1 MGFLLQN
8 IVELQS
14 MLGGILHGPEG
25 KQWKKEPRQM
35 PEEYE
40 NWVDAQIFSKEA
52 AALWPYYVD
61 TVFPLDQTRK
71 KPVLDK
77 VWQIID
83 DVRLH
88 ACRF

>member
-1 MGFLLQN
+1 
-8 IVELQS
+8 

-25 KQWKKEPRQM
+25 EKWKNEPRQM

-52 AALWPYYVD
+52 SALWPYYVD